1 MKAIE
6 AVCTLS
12 GLHGVGYVVN
22 WQTNLSHGCVLGES
36 GHELITTGH
45 FRCGAIHRW

>member
-12 GLHGVGYVVN
+12 GLHGVGYVVKLAN
-22 WQTNLSHGCVLGES
+22 KFKSWVCIRGEW
-36 GHELITTGH
+36 
-45 FRCGAIHRW
+45 A